1 MKSHKIRLIWILI
14 PIAVMMIFSSCASEH
29 ILHKEETGRVKLS
42 QQEIVASFKRP
53 IEKRDFRFEIPKG
66 TKLEEVSIDSLNK
79 IITINLTR
87 PFSYIAF
94 RDGNVKEIYS
104 EIKSCFG
111 QDFSEYK
118 YSIRSLGIPIED
130 FIPNYFRK
138 DSSLFDNSRIPK
150 VSKKPL
156 PVVENTS
163 KQYTPTHGL
172 FDRNIVIAPSHG
184 WYYNSKEDRWEWQ
197 RPRLFQSV
205 EDLLPT
211 SFCIPYLIPMLENAG
226 AVVFDPRE
234 RDIQKESVI
243 VDNDSK
249 SDINGKRYY
258 EQADKPKSEWRNG
271 NGAGFSEGTLPY
283 PSDYNPF
290 DKGTTRE
297 TNSDS
302 IASASISWIPDIP
315 KPGNYAVYISYKASA
330 NNITDANYTVFH
342 CGIKTNYKVNQQI
355 GGSTWIYL
363 GDFKFEKGYHPKED
377 KVVLTNKSSESGR
390 IVSSDAVRFG
400 GGMGVVERG
409 GATSGLPK
417 YAEGSRYN
425 LQFSGIPDS
434 LYDFNHAQDDYNDD
448 KQDRSKYVNYL
459 NGSSP
464 NNVNSKGLGI
474 PIDISLAFHT
484 DAGITHN
491 DTTIGTLALYG
502 IKGEDGKT
510 TFPNGVSRL
519 ESRDLADLLQTQI
532 TDDIRNKYDPAWS
545 RRQLMDEQPSNDVYP
560 QQYSEVYRPNVPSVL
575 IELLSHQNFTDMKF
589 GHDPQFRFDV
599 ARAMYKGMLRF
610 IATENHYKYVV
621 EPLPVNHFMSS
632 MDNSGDVTLKWQAT
646 EDPLETTAKPDRYIV
661 YTRANDGSFDNGVLV
676 YNQSYEIKRIK
687 PGVIYSYKVT
697 AVNNGGES
705 FPSEILSVC
714 RMDSRKK
721 PVLIVNGF
729 YRVAGPAYVQSA
741 KFTGFLNEKDP
752 GIADRYD
759 LSYTGSEY
767 DFDSTHQWISNDNP
781 GWGASHAD
789 YEAHVIAGNT
799 FDYPYI
805 HGESIMKSGYPF
817 VSVSAQS
824 VEDGSVDLAGYK
836 FVDLIL
842 GEQRS
847 THWERAKEDSLKGVR
862 FKAFPEKLQQ
872 AIRGYCN
879 SGGNLFISG
888 SYVASDI
895 FNQGTADSTD
905 INFAERTLHYTFGTG
920 HAAMTGEVFSAD
932 QLFMKKFS
940 DFSFNTKF
948 NDKIYAV
955 TAPDEVEPVNGS
967 KTILR
972 YRENQFSAG
981 TAYKGKYG
989 AIVFGFPFETIDNQN
1004 VRNDVMNKVLRYF
1017 GLQ

>member
-1 MKSHKIRLIWILI
+1 MRKFYIYFFTIFLISTL
-14 PIAVMMIFSSCASEH
+14 FYSCSTGTLERETTKPKPPVS
-29 ILHKEETGRVKLS
+29 INKESKVDTVKK
-42 QQEIVASFKRP
+42 EIVSF
-53 IEKRDFRFEIPKG
+53 
-66 TKLEEVSIDSLNK
+66 IDSLRDSRVESIKIDSVKKTIVIICNK
-79 IITINLTR
+79 GL
-87 PFSYIAF
+87 SYIPF
-94 RDGNVKEIYS
+94 RQDNVKDIYS
-104 EIKSCFG
+104 EVKSDFGEDYKDYSFTIKTLS
-111 QDFSEYK
+111 Y
-118 YSIRSLGIPIED
+118 PIED
-130 FIPNYFRK
+130 LIPNYFRADTTEYDTARMPSNHYRPSPVAQDISK
-138 DSSLFDNSRIPK
+138 TFIPSS
-150 VSKKPL
+150 
-156 PVVENTS
+156 
-163 KQYTPTHGL
+163 GL
-172 FDRNIVIAPSHG
+172 FNRNIVVWPSHG
-184 WYYNSKEDRWEWQ
+184 WYYANKEDRWEWQ

-205 EDLLPT
+205 EDLLPL
-211 SFCIPYLIPMLENAG
+211 SFTVPYLLPMLENAG

-234 RDIQKESVI
+234 RDIQKYSVV
-243 VDNDSK
+243 VDNDSRK
-249 SDINGKRYY
+249 DVKKRCYL
-258 EQADKPKSEWRNG
+258 ETKKDRKHRWSKGIS
-271 NGAGFSEGTLPY
+271 AGFASGNPPY

-290 DKGTTRE
+290 EKGTYRTVH
-297 TNSDS
+297 SDTKV
-302 IASASISWIPDIP
+302 SASVSWIPNIP
-315 KPGNYAVYISYKASA
+315 EDGHYAVYISYHASDR
-330 NNITDANYTVFH
+330 NVSDARYTIYHSGV
-342 CGIKTNYKVNQQI
+342 KTEFKVNQQI

-363 GDFKFEKGYHPKED
+363 GEFKFEKGYHPKED
-377 KVVLTNKSSESGR
+377 KVVLTNKSGEPGKIISC
-390 IVSSDAVRFG
+390 DAVRFG
-400 GGMGVVERG
+400 GGMGIIERG
-409 GATSGLPK
+409 GEASGRPK
-417 YAEGSRYN
+417 IFEGARYYLQYAGM
-425 LQFSGIPDS
+425 PDS
-434 LYDFNHAQDDYNDD
+434 LVYDLNKNKNDYNDD
-448 KQDRSKYVNYL
+448 YQSRPEYVNYL
-459 NGSSP
+459 YGKPFGP
-464 NNVNSKGLGI
+464 NLDRDIKGLGI
-474 PIDISLAFHT
+474 PVDLSLAFHT
-484 DAGITHN
+484 DAGIIHN
-491 DTTIGTLALYG
+491 DTTIGTLSIYSISDAKHKPYFP
-502 IKGEDGKT
+502 DGM
-510 TFPNGVSRL
+510 SRL
-519 ESRDLADLLQTQI
+519 ANRDLADLVQTQI
-532 TDDIRNKYDPAWS
+532 VSDIRAKYDPAWT
-545 RRQLMDEQPSNDVYP
+545 RRHLENGN
-560 QQYSEVYRPNVPSVL
+560 YSESRSPNVPSLL
-575 IELLSHQNFTDMKF
+575 IELLSHQNFLDMKF
-589 GHDPQFRFDV
+589 AHDPQFRFDV

-632 MDNSGDVTLKWQAT
+632 MDSAGDVTLKWQPT
-646 EDPLETTAKPDRYIV
+646 EDPLEVTAKPDRYIV

-805 HGESIMKSGYPF
+805 HGQSIMKCGYPF
-817 VSVSAQS
+817 VSVSAQTVEDNS
-824 VEDGSVDLAGYK
+824 VELTNYK

-842 GEQRS
+842 GEQKS

-872 AIRGYCN
+872 AIRRYCN

-888 SYVASDI
+888 CYVASDI

-905 INFAERTLHYTFGTG
+905 INFAEKILHYTFGTG
-920 HAAMTGEVFSAD
+920 HAARTGEVFSAD

-940 DFSFNTKF
+940 GFSFNTKF

-972 YRENQFSAG
+972 YTENQFSAG

-989 AIVFGFPFETIDNQN
+989 AIVFGFPFETIANQD
-1004 VRNDVMNKVLRYF
+1004 VRNDVMNKILSYF

>member
-1 MKSHKIRLIWILI
+1 MRKFYFYFFTIFLISIL
-14 PIAVMMIFSSCASEH
+14 FYSCSTSTLEREATKTKPPVS
-29 ILHKEETGRVKLS
+29 IHKEESKVDTVKKKIVSFIDFLKGSRVESIK
-42 QQEIVASFKRP
+42 
-53 IEKRDFRFEIPKG
+53 
-66 TKLEEVSIDSLNK
+66 IDSVK
-79 IITINLTR
+79 RTVVIICDKEL
-87 PFSYIAF
+87 SYIPF
-94 RDGNVKEIYS
+94 REDKVEDIYS
-104 EIKSCFG
+104 EVKNDFGEDYKDYSFTIKT
-111 QDFSEYK
+111 
-118 YSIRSLGIPIED
+118 LGYPIED
-130 FIPNYFRK
+130 LVPNYFRS
-138 DSSLFDNSRIPK
+138 DTTEYDTTRLPRYYYRPNPVTQDI
-150 VSKKPL
+150 SKKFIPS
-156 PVVENTS
+156 N
-163 KQYTPTHGL
+163 GL
-172 FDRNIVIAPSHG
+172 FNRNIIVWPSHG
-184 WYYNSKEDRWEWQ
+184 WYYANKENRWEWQ
-197 RPRLFQSV
+197 RPRIFQTV
-205 EDLLPT
+205 EDLLPL
-211 SFCIPYLIPMLENAG
+211 SFTVPYLLPMLENAG

-234 RDIQKESVI
+234 RDRQINSVVI
-243 VDNDSK
+243 DNDTRNDVK
-249 SDINGKRYY
+249 KRYY
-258 EQADKPKSEWRNG
+258 IETSKGKKHRWVKG
-271 NGAGFSEGTLPY
+271 KGAGFAIGKPPY

-290 DKGTTRE
+290 QKGTYKKTL
-297 TNSDS
+297 SDKVE
-302 IASASISWIPDIP
+302 SASVSWIPNIP
-315 KPGNYAVYISYKASA
+315 EEGHYAVYISYHESA
-330 NNITDANYTVFH
+330 ENVSDARYTVYH
-342 CGIKTNYKVNQQI
+342 SGVKTEFRVNQQI

-363 GDFKFEKGYHPKED
+363 GEFKFEKGYHPKKD
-377 KVVLTNKSSESGR
+377 KVVLTNKSNEAGKDLTC
-390 IVSSDAVRFG
+390 DAVRFG
-400 GGMGVVERG
+400 GGMGIIERG
-409 GATSGLPK
+409 GEASGRPK
-417 YAEGSRYN
+417 IFEGARYYLQYAGM
-425 LQFSGIPDS
+425 PDS
-434 LYDFNHAQDDYNDD
+434 LVYNLNKNKNDYNDD
-448 KQDRSKYVNYL
+448 YQSRPEYVNYL
-459 NGSSP
+459 YGKPFGP
-464 NNVNSKGLGI
+464 NSDRDIKGLGI
-474 PIDISLAFHT
+474 PIDLSLAFHT

-491 DTTIGTLALYG
+491 DTTIGTLSIYSISDAKHRRFFPDG
-502 IKGEDGKT
+502 I
-510 TFPNGVSRL
+510 SRL
-519 ESRDLADLLQTQI
+519 ANRDLADIMQTQI
-532 TDDIRNKYDPAWS
+532 VDDIRAKYDPAWT
-545 RRQLMDEQPSNDVYP
+545 RRHLENGN
-560 QQYSEVYRPNVPSVL
+560 YSESRNPNVPSVL

-632 MDNSGDVTLKWQAT
+632 MDSQGNVTLKWQPT
-646 EDPLETTAKPDRYIV
+646 EDPLEATAKPDRYIV

-676 YNQSYEIKRIK
+676 YNQSYEIKTIK

-824 VEDGSVDLAGYK
+824 VEDGSVDLAGYR

-872 AIRGYCN
+872 AIRRYCN

-905 INFAERTLHYTFGTG
+905 INFAEKTLHYTFGTG
-920 HAAMTGEVFSAD
+920 HAARTGEVFSAD

-940 DFSFNTKF
+940 GFSFNTKF
-948 NDKIYAV
+948 NNKIYAV

-989 AIVFGFPFETIDNQN
+989 AIVFGFPFETIANQN
-1004 VRNDVMNKVLRYF
+1004 VRNDLMNKVLKYF
-1017 GLQ
+1017 GL